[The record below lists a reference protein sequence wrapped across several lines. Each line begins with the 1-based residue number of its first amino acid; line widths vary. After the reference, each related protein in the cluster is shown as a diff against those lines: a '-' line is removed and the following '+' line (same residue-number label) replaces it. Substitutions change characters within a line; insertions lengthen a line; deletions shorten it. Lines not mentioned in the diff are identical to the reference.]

1 MSGRW
6 LTPTSGFLSGYTH
19 TLNPYVGCAFGC
31 SYCYVRRLPVGLFRG
46 EPWGS
51 WAEPKKADPSK
62 LAKEIATAKSK
73 GSVTV
78 FFSSATDPYQP
89 LEAKQGLTRSLLQAM
104 AEEPPD
110 FVLVQTR
117 SPLVTRDLD
126 QLHALGD
133 AVRVSMTVETDREDM
148 RRLFT
153 PSAPPIAARFRALRE
168 LREAGIRTQAAVS
181 PILPHTPEFA
191 AKLVEA
197 APRIVV
203 DDYFQGDGRGG
214 RRSEVLGM
222 RGMYAEH
229 GLTEW
234 YDPSVVGRLVDQIR
248 ILASEHEIGVSAQ
261 GFAPTPLRDGD
272 YSLGS
277 DGT

>member
-19 TLNPYVGCAFGC
+19 TLNPYVGCTFGC

-62 LAKEIATAKSK
+62 LPKEIATAKRK
-73 GSVTV
+73 GPVTV

-126 QLHALGD
+126 LLRALGD

-153 PSAPPIAARFRALRE
+153 PSAPPIAARFRAMRE

-181 PILPHTPEFA
+181 PILPHTTDFA

-203 DDYFQGDGRGG
+203 DDYFQGDGSGG
-214 RRSEVLGM
+214 RRSEALGM

-229 GLTEW
+229 GLAEW
-234 YDPSVVGRLVDQIR
+234 YDPSVARRLVGRIR
-248 ILASEHEIGVSAQ
+248 MLAPEHEIGVSAQ
-261 GFAPTPLRDGD
+261 GFAPTP
-272 YSLGS
+272 
-277 DGT
+277 